1 MLLPAGSAKGA
12 SCSSGSWL
20 VVLPASSLTSPAP
33 PPPPAP
39 PPFASLPLDLLLILL
54 RLISIHLHDSS
65 DRTTNTFPE
74 LLILSPNSDLDA
86 CWGIYFLCIRGSA
99 HVSVCTPTPRVGLI
113 SGLSLPFRG
122 SRLCRGQKARL
133 KPHTWA
139 DRHRAM
145 QILDK
150 GGGVANPQ
158 PERGPQPHTGSQM
171 RPRPFLGLTILGLRD
186 SDLAK
191 HR

>member
-1 MLLPAGSAKGA
+1 MRFCWFPGGPLFLQRAIVLGCAL
-12 SCSSGSWL
+12 SSS
-20 VVLPASSLTSPAP
+20 
-33 PPPPAP
+33 
-39 PPFASLPLDLLLILL
+39 
-54 RLISIHLHDSS
+54 
-65 DRTTNTFPE
+65 
-74 LLILSPNSDLDA
+74 
-86 CWGIYFLCIRGSA
+86 WGIYFLCIRGSA

-158 PERGPQPHTGSQM
+158 PKRGPQPHTGSQM

-191 HR
+191 PCKCPFLRQHFHSWYPDILRFRF